1 MILGHL
7 LLLASFTLLGPAP
20 WLFPAPSLP
29 LTICALF
36 LQGAGSATVVVSS
49 YSACLLSTLAIPS
62 PKYPD
67 SVSTFSLV
75 SGVWTSAFALGNF
88 VGPTIA
94 GVLYDQVGFRWGTAP
109 VQGVIALMVVV
120 TSLAKLGQTRR
131 RHRVVNNQL
140 YEELG

>member
-7 LLLASFTLLGPAP
+7 LLLASFTLLGHAP
-20 WLFPAPSLP
+20 YLIQSPSLP

-36 LQGAGSATVVVSS
+36 LQGSGSATMVVSS

-75 SGVWTSAFALGNF
+75 SGLWTSAFALGNF
-88 VGPTIA
+88 VGPSLA
-94 GVLYDQVGFRWGTAP
+94 GLLYDQVGFRWGTAP
-109 VQGVIALMVVV
+109 VQGVLLLMVLV
-120 TSLAKLGQTRR
+120 TSLANL
-131 RHRVVNNQL
+131 
-140 YEELG
+140 